1 MARKGETLLDV
12 NDLFPTLHLR
22 STDNEDLL
30 LPQAMGPGY
39 GVLLLYRG
47 HW

>member
-1 MARKGETLLDV
+1 MAKKGEEALDA
-12 NDLFPTLHLR
+12 NDRFPELR
-22 STDNEDLL
+22 LQLIDGREWVLPRDL
-30 LPQAMGPGY
+30 GPGY